1 MGPRSFKVL
10 VAEDNRFI
18 AELVREGLSSALRRR
33 ADGQARVAFTM
44 VGDGKEALGALEKE
58 PFDLLICDVMMPV
71 LDGAELIRR
80 LRADP
85 KMRPTKVL
93 AMSAA
98 GPEAEAKALD
108 AGADFF
114 LDKPIQLST
123 LVEAIT
129 ALLGI

>member
-1 MGPRSFKVL
+1 
-10 VAEDNRFI
+10 
-18 AELVREGLSSALRRR
+18 
-33 ADGQARVAFTM
+33 
-44 VGDGKEALGALEKE
+44 
-58 PFDLLICDVMMPV
+58 MPIV
-71 LDGAELIRR
+71 DGAELIRR
-80 LRADP
+80 IRADP

-98 GPEAEAKALD
+98 GPEAEARAID

-123 LVEAIT
+123 LVEAMS